1 MSNYKLTVAY
11 DGSRYQGWEHQPDT
25 DLTIQGKLESVF
37 SALEG
42 RPVEVTGAGRTD
54 AGVHALGMVAN
65 VRLETDMPAAAIRD
79 YMNRYLPDDISVT
92 DLHPAADRFHARYN
106 AVGKT
111 YRYTIWTARSKPL
124 FERRYVYVPEGSLD
138 VDLMKK
144 AAESYVGVHD
154 FAAFCGN
161 PRMKKSTVR
170 ELYSVDFEED
180 AEHLRIYY
188 HGEGFLQY
196 MVRILTGT
204 LIEVGLHR
212 RDPAT
217 IPQLLA
223 GGKRADAGFTVPAKG
238 LCLMKVD
245 YNKDGG

>member
-1 MSNYKLTVAY
+1 
-11 DGSRYQGWEHQPDT
+11 
-25 DLTIQGKLESVF
+25 
-37 SALEG
+37 
-42 RPVEVTGAGRTD
+42 
-54 AGVHALGMVAN
+54 
-65 VRLETDMPAAAIRD
+65 
-79 YMNRYLPDDISVT
+79 
-92 DLHPAADRFHARYN
+92 
-106 AVGKT
+106 
-111 YRYTIWTARSKPL
+111 
-124 FERRYVYVPEGSLD
+124 
-138 VDLMKK
+138 MKK

-180 AEHLRIYY
+180 AEHLRIFY

-217 IPQLLA
+217 IPQLLD
-223 GGKRADAGFTVPAKG
+223 GGKRADAGFTAPAKG
-238 LCLMKVD
+238 LCLIKVD
-245 YNKDGG
+245 YNRDN